1 MVTTASAYTKVEEE
15 RYLALLRA
23 ANAIATSDSCDCASN
38 ELAERLKE
46 VTAFDSIHVVVFDKE
61 SLQPC
66 WSLLEIN
73 GEKAESG
80 SLDDLSSEHSPI
92 PLVHESGLPLATN
105 DWSHETRFQ
114 TYGLFLANHGV
125 VSTCTLPLVRG
136 ARRLGVLSLG
146 RSYPNAYDEEEIRFL
161 SLASE
166 QIALA
171 IDAAVNFFVSQRV
184 QDRLKLILDL
194 TNQVAS
200 NLEFHD
206 LLVAASASVRRV
218 MHCDAAAIMLAESE
232 GTHLRVHALDFPES
246 RGVFTEG
253 GQIPIEGT
261 MPGDSFKSGKPIVI
275 NRLDPNELSPEM
287 YAKAIGEG
295 LHSFCDIP
303 LMSKK
308 RLLGILAVAK
318 REENAFDN
326 EEVAFLTQVANQVA
340 IAVENA
346 LAYSKIAEL
355 TDRLAQEKLYLEEEI
370 RGEMDFEGI
379 VGQSSA
385 LRHVLNL
392 VETVAPSDST
402 VLLLGETGTGKEL
415 IARAI
420 HDRSKRKDRTF
431 VKLNCAAIPTGLLE
445 SELFGHERGAFTG
458 AISQKVGRLEL
469 ADQGSLFLDEVGDI
483 PIEIQPKLLRALQ
496 EREFERLGST
506 RTKKVDVRLVAATNR
521 DLEKMIEKREFR
533 EDLYY
538 RLNVFP
544 IRIPP
549 LRERPEDIPL
559 LVRYF
564 TQKYSRRMEKQ
575 IDSIPTAAMK
585 KLSAWHW
592 PGNIR
597 ELENFIERSV
607 ILTHTSALQLPL
619 GEIGTNGKTTPPS
632 GSREAH
638 DRDEIMR
645 ILKETNGRV
654 AGAQGAAARM
664 GLKRTTLI
672 SRMKKLGIEPRG
684 ISYM

>member
-1 MVTTASAYTKVEEE
+1 MVTPASAYPIVEEQ
-15 RYLALLRA
+15 RYVALLRA
-23 ANAIATSDSCDCASN
+23 ANAIATSADCDGASTALV
-38 ELAERLKE
+38 EKLRE
-46 VTAFDSIHVVVFDKE
+46 VTAYDFIHVATFEKE
-61 SLQPC
+61 ANRTC
-66 WSLLEIN
+66 WSLLEAN
-73 GEKAESG
+73 GKRVKSA

-92 PLVHESGLPLATN
+92 PWVYETGSPLITD
-105 DWSHETRFQ
+105 DWGEEARFRA
-114 TYGLFLANHGV
+114 YGLFLAKHGIA
-125 VSTCTLPLVRG
+125 STCTLPLVRG
-136 ARRLGVLSLG
+136 SRRLGVLSLG
-146 RSYPNAYDEEEIRFL
+146 RSYPHAYDEEEVRFL
-161 SLASE
+161 SLASN
-166 QIALA
+166 QIGLA
-171 IDAAVNFFVSQRV
+171 IDAAVNLYVSQRV

-194 TNQVAS
+194 SNQVVS

-206 LLVAASASVRRV
+206 LLVAASTSVRRV
-218 MHCDAAAIMLAESE
+218 MHCDAAAIMLADPG
-232 GTHLRVHALDFPES
+232 GTQLRVHALDFPES
-246 RGVFTEG
+246 RGIFTEG
-253 GQIPIEGT
+253 GTVPIEGS
-261 MPGDSFKSGKPIVI
+261 MPGDSFKSGKPIVV
-275 NRLDPNELSPEM
+275 NRLDPEEMPPEM
-287 YAKAIGEG
+287 YAKAMGEG
-295 LHSFCDIP
+295 LHSFCDVP
-303 LMSKK
+303 LISKN
-308 RLLGILAVAK
+308 RMLGVLAVAK
-318 REENAFDN
+318 REENAFDDD
-326 EEVAFLTQVANQVA
+326 EVEFLTQVAKQVA

-346 LAYSKIAEL
+346 LAYGKIAEL
-355 TDRLAQEKLYLEEEI
+355 TDRLAQEKFYLEDEI
-370 RGEMDFEGI
+370 RGELDFEGI

-496 EREFERLGST
+496 EQEFERLGST

-521 DLEKMIEKREFR
+521 ELEKMIERREFR
-533 EDLYY
+533 QDLYY

-585 KLSAWHW
+585 RLAAWHW

-607 ILTHTSALQLPL
+607 ILTHSSALQLPL
-619 GEIGTNGKTTPPS
+619 GEIGGNGKLLPVA
-632 GSREAH
+632 GSRQAD
-638 DRDEIMR
+638 DRDEITR
-645 ILKETNGRV
+645 ILKETKGRV
-654 AGAQGAAARM
+654 AGPQGAAARL
-664 GLKRTTLI
+664 GIKRTTLI
-672 SRMKKLGIEPRG
+672 SRMKKLGIEPRR
-684 ISYM
+684 IS